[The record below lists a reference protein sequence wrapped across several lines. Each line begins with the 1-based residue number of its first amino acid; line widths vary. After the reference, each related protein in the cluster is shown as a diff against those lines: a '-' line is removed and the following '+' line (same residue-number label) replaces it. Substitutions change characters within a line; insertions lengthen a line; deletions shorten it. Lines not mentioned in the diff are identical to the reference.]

1 MGEDRAG
8 RKFQAEIK
16 NSLLTFLK
24 IYDKII
30 IEKRKR
36 INQMNEKQIQQY
48 MESLGISREEALQL
62 MADDDAIDHG
72 AELFELTP
80 EQAKVSK
87 QARQTDRKP
96 TVYNFDTSKRQRAEN
111 PDKRFL
117 IQTLK
122 SAVEGVGGEN
132 LTVTNIEREIE
143 FYLNGKRYRITLSA
157 PRK

>member
-1 MGEDRAG
+1 
-8 RKFQAEIK
+8 
-16 NSLLTFLK
+16 
-24 IYDKII
+24 
-30 IEKRKR
+30 
-36 INQMNEKQIQQY
+36 MNEKQIQQY

-80 EQAKVSK
+80 EQAKISK

-143 FYLNGKRYRITLSA
+143 FYLNEKRYRITLSA

>member
-1 MGEDRAG
+1 
-8 RKFQAEIK
+8 
-16 NSLLTFLK
+16 
-24 IYDKII
+24 
-30 IEKRKR
+30 
-36 INQMNEKQIQQY
+36 MNEKQIQQY
-48 MESLGISREEALQL
+48 IESLGITREEALQL

-111 PDKRFL
+111 PDKRLL
-117 IQTLK
+117 IQILRN
-122 SAVEGVGGEN
+122 AVAEVGGDKIE
-132 LTVTNIEREIE
+132 VTNIEREIE
-143 FYLNGKRYRITLSA
+143 FYLNDKRYRITLSA